1 MIILLARDYGTAA
14 TNSTSGRIAAANWF
28 PSWAVFQDRT
38 LAGRAMLSR
47 QSSLVM
53 VVEEFCQLLAQAFV
67 LLALMTE
74 YHGAFE
80 QPVLQVLRQF
90 TPQVCGCSAEH
101 QEIARGQIV
110 DDLVGMLAH
119 RRAPKLDP

>member
-1 MIILLARDYGTAA
+1 MIILLTGDYGTAA
-14 TNSTSGRIAAANWF
+14 TNSTSGRIAAANGFRIGPW
-28 PSWAVFQDRT
+28 
-38 LAGRAMLSR
+38 AGRVMLSR